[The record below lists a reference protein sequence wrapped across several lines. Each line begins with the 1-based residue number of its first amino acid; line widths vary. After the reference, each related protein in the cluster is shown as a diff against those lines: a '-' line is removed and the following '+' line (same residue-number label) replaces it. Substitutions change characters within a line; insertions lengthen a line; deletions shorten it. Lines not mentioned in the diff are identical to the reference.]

1 MFCNKQLTKD
11 FVPDYLHVE
20 GQKQAEMDYR
30 KLTEVMHRLQ
40 TNGHFIF
47 FQQIWNTKEKNFVFT
62 GAELAIVVCNSGSC
76 IFIYILGHWF
86 FTDR

>member
-20 GQKQAEMDYR
+20 GQKKAEMDYR

-47 FQQIWNTKEKNFVFT
+47 F
-62 GAELAIVVCNSGSC
+62 S
-76 IFIYILGHWF
+76 
-86 FTDR
+86 TDLEHKREEFRLYWPQSWR

>member
-62 GAELAIVVCNSGSC
+62 GRRVGDSC
-76 IFIYILGHWF
+76 L
-86 FTDR
+86 